1 MNYNIDEFEFTV
13 RGRQAFEKTISDP
26 DFGQR
31 EAQVIYQRL
40 QSDFAPVPFCDYLK
54 RYIYRKAGLQG
65 DPSSISPEIY
75 VDIVV
80 DSFKEHETGASFDR
94 KTTKVRALAKN
105 WLTQQSAR
113 REVVFLLGFG
123 LGMSLEDVEEFLEKA
138 LREPYMN
145 VKDPL
150 EVICRYCFKKGY
162 SFGKAMQLLDIYRT
176 LSPSKS
182 EMLDEPTS
190 KVRIRADLCSTDQ
203 MFLSHLACIKGEER
217 AFRQS
222 VSAREQFDRL
232 YEAGREMIAEFY
244 NRPEQWRRHM
254 LYGKDLLGNLLV
266 LPEEERT
273 RNLALRFPGDKS
285 DFKKEQIKESDFE
298 RVILSAIPRNAHG
311 NLYPCKDSTLSSVL
325 GLRRLSAQRLGAIR
339 RGEEAVDRFDLL
351 TLLFFVYSQSL
362 YDFPDPAGRRS
373 SFEKEANGILSAC
386 GMGQLYYANPYEAFL
401 MLCLSSEL
409 PLCTYADVWELS
421 YGAVI
426 TPEVDL

>member
-1 MNYNIDEFEFTV
+1 MNYNIDEFEFTA
-13 RGRQAFEKTISDP
+13 RGRQAFEGTISDP
-26 DFGQR
+26 DFSQR

-54 RYIYRKAGLQG
+54 RYVYRKVGLQG
-65 DPSSISPEIY
+65 DPSSLSLETY
-75 VDIVV
+75 VDIVS
-80 DSFKEHETGASFDR
+80 DSFKEHETEASFDR

-138 LREPYMN
+138 LREPYTN

-150 EVICRYCFKKGY
+150 EVICRYCLKNGH

-182 EMLDEPTS
+182 GVLEEPTA

-203 MFLSHLACIKGEER
+203 MLLVHLASVKEQEWV
-217 AFRQS
+217 FRQS
-222 VSAREQFDRL
+222 VSARAHFDRL

-244 NRPEQWRRHM
+244 NRPEEWRRHM

-273 RNLALRFPGDKS
+273 RNLVLHFPGDKN
-285 DFKKEQIKESDFE
+285 DFEKEQIKESDFE
-298 RVILSAIPRNAHG
+298 RVILSAVPRNDHG
-311 NLYPCKDSTLSSVL
+311 NLYPCKDSTLASVL

-339 RGEEAVDRFDLL
+339 RGEERVDRFDLL

-362 YDFPDPAGRRS
+362 YDFPDPSARLDA
-373 SFEKEANGILSAC
+373 FLAEANEMLDAC
-386 GMGQLYYANPYEAFL
+386 GMGQIYYANPYETFL
-401 MLCLSSEL
+401 LLCLSSEL

-421 YGAVI
+421 YGAAL
-426 TPEVDL
+426 TDKG